1 MEKIQGFCDLCVPY
15 NKNHKEL
22 IELLNEHIECETND
36 FNFFLNI

>member
-22 IELLNEHIECETND
+22 IELLNEHIECKEN
-36 FNFFLNI
+36 NK